1 MKKRMEFE
9 IGYEKSC
16 QALIHELKK
25 FKAFKEEIV
34 TGLNIRERILNDL
47 CKKIRRNI
55 PYEKD
60 KQLFKNHFGYVYLT
74 MKGINPNIDLYN
86 KFRQNIH
93 ETITSCRKSLHKFEL
108 HCGRT
113 EITTLLKK

>member
-55 PYEKD
+55 PY
-60 KQLFKNHFGYVYLT
+60 
-74 MKGINPNIDLYN
+74 
-86 KFRQNIH
+86 
-93 ETITSCRKSLHKFEL
+93 
-108 HCGRT
+108 
-113 EITTLLKK
+113 